1 MESQLIWLFILSGTI
16 FGAALIGGAIPFIRP
31 WKETHLHY
39 FISFGAGVL
48 IGAAFIYMIPEATEL
63 ISAQIGIAVLSGF
76 LIFYFLERFVMIHPC
91 LEGECE
97 FHHVGWPAFLGFSL
111 HNMVDGVALGA
122 SFLVPA
128 LTPAVFFALIS
139 HHVPTSFAFAS
150 ILKAGQYSSQKI
162 LTLLGIF
169 AFMVPLG
176 AILSYATLGQWNQ
189 NGVGWAIGFSAG
201 TFIHIATCDLLPEIH
216 KLQETKYKNLA
227 ALILGLTIMATLF
240 FFFHHEH

>member
-31 WKETHLHY
+31 WKEAHLHY

-63 ISAQIGIAVLSGF
+63 ISTQIGIAVLSGF

-150 ILKAGQYSSQKI
+150 SILLNKVNFCNFSMSSSLSP
-162 LTLLGIF
+162 LTTACINPSSVLQINAFVPCFSF
-169 AFMVPLG
+169 AWRV
-176 AILSYATLGQWNQ
+176 
-189 NGVGWAIGFSAG
+189 
-201 TFIHIATCDLLPEIH
+201 
-216 KLQETKYKNLA
+216 
-227 ALILGLTIMATLF
+227 
-240 FFFHHEH
+240 